1 MRRHGLERGARPVDR
16 HSSADGGA
24 GFGAVPSPST
34 SPRLVRGRSPRGPFW
49 PVPTPARQ
57 FRMTRRSLCSLPI
70 VTVVVWLSRPALAQE
85 PLKTVALDQAIQLAL
100 AHNTDSRSADED
112 VTSADGALVQSRLF
126 SNPSLFVS
134 SLARGVS

>member
-1 MRRHGLERGARPVDR
+1 M
-16 HSSADGGA
+16 
-24 GFGAVPSPST
+24 
-34 SPRLVRGRSPRGPFW
+34 
-49 PVPTPARQ
+49 
-57 FRMTRRSLCSLPI
+57 
-70 VTVVVWLSRPALAQE
+70 VTMVVWVSRPALAQE

-134 SLARGVS
+134 SLGRGVSPFMGPAPTQYGVTWTIPIGGKRAARSSCPSRRRSSRCCSTRRSSNSTARTRRGSMTRWR